1 MHIFFDEIKKER
13 KKGIYRFRDLAT
25 YPRQEIESLFTISR
39 NAKAH
44 RISQHRPDT
53 RGDRYRKIHRTRA
66 TPLFYL
72 SARR

>member
-1 MHIFFDEIKKER
+1 MKKKKEKR
-13 KKGIYRFRDLAT
+13 EFIVFAISQLILGKK
-25 YPRQEIESLFTISR
+25 PRQEIESLFTISR

-44 RISQHRPDT
+44 RISQQRPDT
-53 RGDRYRKIHRTRA
+53 SGDRYRKIHRTRA